1 VGDEEGA
8 LAILTIE
15 YEVPD
20 FAGWKQ
26 IFDKDPMGRASHGVT
41 RHWIHQDADNPNHL
55 MLSMEFGS
63 ADGARSFLDEPAFQ
77 QVWDRSGA
85 RRAWVLEEAES
96 ATY

>member
-1 VGDEEGA
+1 MA
-8 LAILTIE
+8 LLTIE
-15 YEVPD
+15 YQVPD

-26 IFDKDPMGRASHGVT
+26 IFDKDPMGRSSHGVT
-41 RHWIHQDADNPNHL
+41 RHWIYQDADNPNHV

-63 ADGARSFLDEPAFQ
+63 ADDARRFLNEPAFQ

-85 RRAWVLEEAES
+85 RRAWVLEEAEA